1 VPGVTSTAQAPD
13 AVEDGLTTEGGR
25 RRTGRRR
32 AGYGTAMAAPALL
45 EPRRPYGPRRPLRE
59 PTWGATV
66 AAAAITAGFALLI
79 GTGVGDMRAFPGFR
93 DAAPPA
99 APAAER
105 VTWVDA
111 APRPL
116 AEAEPTTVAPTGEGT
131 AQAAAR
137 PDTRAPA
144 VPGTVPRRAAPP
156 LLPPA
161 RAADTTMAGGAAPTA
176 TPSVIPRVP
185 RAALPG
191 TPTLPSPARSSVRIL
206 PPTTCVG
213 PCVGGA
219 TGGLRTGPPPL
230 DSAGRAERLRE
241 IERSVPE
248 MARRLPRGATP
259 PSPEAPR
266 DRSRPQP
273 MGGVSIP
280 MGLPG
285 GGPSAAERRRTRELD
300 AEVSAG
306 LARVRARVDS
316 SARLDSLRRAD
327 SLRRVRVR
335 PR

>member
-1 VPGVTSTAQAPD
+1 
-13 AVEDGLTTEGGR
+13 
-25 RRTGRRR
+25 
-32 AGYGTAMAAPALL
+32 MAAPALL

-59 PTWGATV
+59 PTWGATA
-66 AAAAITAGFALLI
+66 AAAAITAAFVLLI
-79 GTGVGDMRAFPGFR
+79 GTGVGDMRAFAGFR
-93 DAAPPA
+93 DAAPAA

-111 APRPL
+111 TPRPL
-116 AEAEPTTVAPTGEGT
+116 AEPEPTTAAVAGT
-131 AQAAAR
+131 AQPAVR
-137 PDTRAPA
+137 PDVRAPA
-144 VPGTVPRRAAPP
+144 VPGAVPRRGAPP

-161 RAADTTMAGGAAPTA
+161 RSPDTTTAGGAAPTT
-176 TPSVIPRVP
+176 TPSVLPRVP

-191 TPTLPSPARSSVRIL
+191 TSTLPSPTRSSVRIL

-259 PSPEAPR
+259 PAPEAPR
-266 DRSRPQP
+266 DRTRPQP

-280 MGLPG
+280 LGLPG

-300 AEVSAG
+300 ADVSAG

-316 SARLDSLRRAD
+316 TARLDSLRRVD
-327 SLRRVRVR
+327 SLRRAGR
-335 PR
+335 PPA